1 MIDHPEFPDSSPSY
15 VANGDVTGIIFDVKR
30 YAVHDGPGIRTTVFL
45 KGCPLRCLWCHNP
58 ESWQQSPEPSLRV
71 SRCRGCGHCIEEC
84 PRDAIQCR
92 DNVAV
97 TDPERCVVCGD
108 CLDAC
113 AAGAREIVGREVRVA
128 EIIAELERDLL
139 FFDESGGGA
148 TISGGEP
155 LMQADFTTALTAE
168 CRRRHLHTVLDT
180 TCYAPWPVLEGLL
193 GNVDLFLCDLKHT
206 DSAAHERLTGV
217 SNELI
222 LENIRRLAQLG
233 KEMILRVPV
242 IPGLNDSEENLEAI
256 GRFAATLDGVDRL
269 DLLPYNE
276 AMQAKVARL
285 ARSYTLWE
293 AKPPTRERM
302 EGLAN
307 RLADFGLQVKIDG

>member
-1 MIDHPEFPDSSPSY
+1 MIDHPELPEFASSHT
-15 VANGDVTGIIFDVKR
+15 ANGDVTGIIFDVKR

-71 SRCRGCGHCIEEC
+71 SRCRGCGRCMQQC
-84 PRDAIQCR
+84 SRDAIQCR

-97 TDPERCVVCGD
+97 TDAERCVVCGD

-128 EIIAELERDLL
+128 EIVAELERDLL

-155 LMQADFTTALTAE
+155 LMQPEFTTALTAE
-168 CRRRHLHTVLDT
+168 CRRRRLHTVLDT
-180 TCYAPWPVLEGLL
+180 TCHAPWAVLEGLL
-193 GNVDLFLCDLKHT
+193 GNVDLFLCDLKHM
-206 DSAAHERLTGV
+206 DSVAHERLTGV
-217 SNELI
+217 SNEQI

-233 KEMILRVPV
+233 KPMILRVPV
-242 IPGLNDSEENLEAI
+242 IPGLNDSEENLEAT
-256 GRFAATLDGVDRL
+256 GRFAAGLDGVDRL

-276 AMQAKVARL
+276 AMHAKAARL
-285 ARSYTLWE
+285 ARSYTLWQ
-293 AKPPTRERM
+293 AKPPTCERM
-302 EGLAN
+302 ETLAN